1 MIILITLCVSLL
13 IISII
18 LTIRGFSLLTKIE
31 ELEDVIT
38 EYELR
43 DELTKEGLESMLAQM
58 REIDLK
64 GSFESDDEVGS
75 VFKQLKKII
84 EVYNNIEQDA

>member
-1 MIILITLCVSLL
+1 MIILITVCVSLL

-18 LTIRGFSLLTKIE
+18 LTVRGFSLLTKIE

-75 VFKQLKKII
+75 VFNQLKKII

>member
-1 MIILITLCVSLL
+1 MIILITVCVSLL

>member
-18 LTIRGFSLLTKIE
+18 LTVRGFSLLTKIE
-31 ELEDVIT
+31 ELEDIIT

-58 REIDLK
+58 RELDLK

>member
-1 MIILITLCVSLL
+1 MIILITVCVSLL

-18 LTIRGFSLLTKIE
+18 LTVRGFSLLTKIE

>member
-75 VFKQLKKII
+75 VFNQLKKII
-84 EVYNNIEQDA
+84 EIYNNIEQDA